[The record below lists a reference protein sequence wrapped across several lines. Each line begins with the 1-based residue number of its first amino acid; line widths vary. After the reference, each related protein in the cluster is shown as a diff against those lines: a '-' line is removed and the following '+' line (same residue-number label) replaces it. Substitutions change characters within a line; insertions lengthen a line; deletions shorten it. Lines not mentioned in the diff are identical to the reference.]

1 MQAYFTNATDDA
13 RPLRL
18 VRPDDLDAL
27 AAKDPGTHRWIQEN
41 GWRAAAGS
49 VLVLP
54 AAEGEIAGVLGGIGG
69 DDTLLRTVAAIVSAL
84 PPGCYRLVDIPAG
97 GETLC
102 ALGWALGQYSF
113 TRYLSGK
120 VANEPRALVW
130 PEGVDQ
136 GRLIDAVEADR
147 LVRDLVN
154 TPASDLGPAELEAA
168 TRTLASEFQASIA
181 VTEGDALL
189 AEGFPSIHAVGRASS
204 RAPRLIDL
212 RWGDSDRPRVT
223 LVGKGVCFDTGGL
236 DIKPAAGMLLM
247 KKDMG
252 GAAHVLG
259 LARMIMGAGLPVS
272 LRVLIAAVENSIS
285 GNAYRPGDVVPTR
298 KGLSVEIGNTD
309 AEGRMVL
316 CDALALADE
325 EAPDLLIDMATL
337 TGAARVALGPELPAM
352 FCDDEETAGR
362 LHALGMSLQDPLW
375 RLPFW
380 DGYEGGLKSSVA
392 DLNHISSDGFAGS
405 IYGALFL
412 RRFVDE
418 AAAYVHMDVYSWN
431 KAGRPGRAEGGETQ
445 SARALF
451 ALIAERFPSD

>member
-1 MQAYFTNATDDA
+1 VQAYFTKDADDA
-13 RPLRL
+13 RVLRL
-18 VRPDDLDAL
+18 VRADAL
-27 AAKDPGTHRWIQEN
+27 EALGKEHPDVGRWIRQN

-54 AAEGEIAGVLGGIGG
+54 AAEGEIAGVLAGLG
-69 DDTLLRTVAAIVSAL
+69 DESTLLRTVAAIASSL
-84 PPGCYRLVDIPAG
+84 PPGVYRLADTPAG
-97 GETLC
+97 SESLC
-102 ALGWALGQYSF
+102 ALGWALGQYRF
-113 TRYLSGK
+113 TRYRSG
-120 VANEPRALVW
+120 EPASEPCVLVW

-136 GRLIDAVEADR
+136 GRVIDAAEADR

-154 TPASDLGPAELEAA
+154 TPASDLGPAELEDAS
-168 TRTLASEFQASIA
+168 RTLAAEYQASVA
-181 VTEGDALL
+181 VVEGDGLL
-189 AEGFPSIHAVGRASS
+189 TEGFPSIHAVGRASS

-212 RWGDSDRPRVT
+212 RWGEPDRPRVT

-236 DIKPAAGMLLM
+236 DIKPAAGMRLM

-259 LARMIMGAGLPVS
+259 LARMIMGADLPVS
-272 LRVLIAAVENSIS
+272 LRVLISAVENSIS
-285 GNAYRPGDVVPTR
+285 GNAYRPGDVVETR

-325 EAPDLLIDMATL
+325 ESPDLLIDMATL

-352 FCDDEETAGR
+352 FCDDEKTAVR
-362 LHALGMSLQDPLW
+362 LQALGMSLQDPLW

-412 RRFVDE
+412 RRFVDK
-418 AAAYVHMDVYSWN
+418 AAAYIHIDVFSWN
-431 KAGRPGRAEGGETQ
+431 NAGRPGRAEGGETQ

-451 ALIAERFPSD
+451 ALIAERYPSG

>member
-1 MQAYFTNATDDA
+1 MTWEQV
-13 RPLRL
+13 RVGLLIL
-18 VRPDDLDAL
+18 VAL
-27 AAKDPGTHRWIQEN
+27 
-41 GWRAAAGS
+41 S
-49 VLVLP
+49 VLSVGVFLVGDTGNVF
-54 AAEGEIAGVLGGIGG
+54 GE
-69 DDTLLRTVAAIVSAL
+69 R
-84 PPGCYRLVDIPAG
+84 YRLVTLVRSASGLVPGAAVQLAGQTVGQVDDIRFIPPDERPESREAVAIWLAINVDVRDQIREDSRAQVRTQG
-97 GETLC
+97 L
-102 ALGWALGQYSF
+102 LG
-113 TRYLSGK
+113 
-120 VANEPRALVW
+120 
-130 PEGVDQ
+130 D
-136 GRLIDAVEADR
+136 RLIDIRPGSSAARILQPGDTV
-147 LVRDLVN
+147 
-154 TPASDLGPAELEAA
+154 ASAA
-168 TRTLASEFQASIA
+168 SLDY
-181 VTEGDALL
+181 DALL

-362 LHALGMSLQDPLW
+362 LHALGMSLQDPVW

-418 AAAYVHMDVYSWN
+418 AAAYIHMDVFSWN